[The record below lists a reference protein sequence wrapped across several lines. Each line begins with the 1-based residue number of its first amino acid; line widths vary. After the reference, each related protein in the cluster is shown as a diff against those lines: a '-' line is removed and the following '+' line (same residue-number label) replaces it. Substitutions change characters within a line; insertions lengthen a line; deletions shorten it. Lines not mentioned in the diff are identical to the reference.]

1 MQLALLLQ
9 RRLGRTPDLHPPSN
23 GQSGR
28 GSEYVPHGSVDRYG
42 VNGKI
47 EVVDHPSLRSSLV
60 DVQKVEF
67 QIGLLIEL
75 IAASMRSISVVPS
88 GAMRTS
94 APSRPVDNRR
104 DSP

>member
-28 GSEYVPHGSVDRYG
+28 GSEYVPRGSVDRYG

-47 EVVDHPSLRSSLV
+47 EVEDRYEGRLRQLILSVIAMNHRHPGVSNKYLFDGIL
-60 DVQKVEF
+60 
-67 QIGLLIEL
+67 
-75 IAASMRSISVVPS
+75 S
-88 GAMRTS
+88 GR
-94 APSRPVDNRR
+94 
-104 DSP
+104 